1 MRIRAIILYFAP
13 YQRMIRIATK
23 YKATT
28 QFSGH
33 DMSEINSPDMRMS
46 TNWKATVQSSLGAN
60 QPMISCRFEII
71 RVANEILSLY
81 AERYWIWNSH
91 ILLPLSFVELW
102 TDNSKVLFAFC
113 VVGFAIPR
121 VILFFHVIVLAI
133 KY

>member
-1 MRIRAIILYFAP
+1 LRIRAIILYLAP

-23 YKATT
+23 YKVTT

-33 DMSEINSPDMRMS
+33 DMSETNSPDMRMS

-81 AERYWIWNSH
+81 AERY
-91 ILLPLSFVELW
+91 
-102 TDNSKVLFAFC
+102 
-113 VVGFAIPR
+113 
-121 VILFFHVIVLAI
+121 
-133 KY
+133 